1 MNENENEHAFAPLP
15 QPILSIDDSPTVISE
30 DSAIIPEDITAP
42 KPQKKT
48 LRFGG
53 RKISRRTL
61 LIGAS
66 VVGLAAA
73 GIAGG
78 TLLAREQSVF
88 APGANVTPAV
98 EANIAHLL
106 RRAGFGGTQSDIQ
119 YYGSLGLTAA
129 INQLLNY
136 ETITD
141 PIENQLNSM
150 NFDFTKFADMQRW
163 WILRMLY
170 TKRPLQEKMTLFWH
184 GLLTS
189 SAQKIG
195 GPKNLPLLIQQNQFL
210 RAHALDTFDNIL
222 LGITQDPAMMWWLDL
237 RLSRKNNPNENY
249 ARELLELFTLG
260 VSSGYTQDDVRAA
273 AFALTGWSLRNGAS
287 VYTPAQH
294 NTATQT
300 FLGQTGSFDY
310 RDIIRII
317 AAHPA
322 AGPHLATRLFS
333 FFVHPNPS
341 AEEIKP
347 MVDAY
352 YSSGHSVK
360 AVMQAMFNAP
370 AFFSAAA
377 YRARIKSPPEFVIG
391 SIRQLE
397 LKTQGQGVGGA
408 MAAMGQSL
416 FAPVNV
422 AGWPGDTES
431 EAWMNTATWLARI
444 NLLNTAANVPGFL
457 AAETG
462 NILAF
467 ETMTSDIAKH
477 NLKSYGDFINY
488 YAQNFIDSALSSERL
503 ALLTQFL
510 QINPYPSALQN
521 ITFADGTKTSWETAR
536 NTIYILLSGPEYQL
550 N

>member
-1 MNENENEHAFAPLP
+1 MNENENDNAFEPLT
-15 QPILSIDDSPTVISE
+15 QPTLSTDDTPTAITENSTVVSE
-30 DSAIIPEDITAP
+30 NTAI
-42 KPQKKT
+42 KPQKKE
-48 LRFGG
+48 LQFGG
-53 RKISRRTL
+53 RKISRRAL

-66 VVGLAAA
+66 VAGLTVA

-78 TLLAREQSVF
+78 TMIAHDQSII
-88 APGANVTPAV
+88 APGASISPTV

-106 RRAGFGGTQSDIQ
+106 RRVGFGGTQADIQ
-119 YYGSLGLTAA
+119 YYGALGVTGA
-129 INQLLNY
+129 INQLVNY
-136 ETITD
+136 ESVTD
-141 PIENQLNSM
+141 PIEAQLNSM
-150 NFDFTKFADMQRW
+150 SFDFTKFADLQRW

-195 GPKNLPLLIQQNQFL
+195 GPQNLPLLIKQNQFF

-249 ARELLELFTLG
+249 ARELMELFTLG

-273 AFALTGWSLRNGAS
+273 AFALTGWMLRNGVS
-287 VYTPAQH
+287 TYLPAQH

-310 RDIIRII
+310 HDIIRII
-317 AAHPA
+317 TAHPA

-341 AEEIKP
+341 ADEIKP

-360 AVMQAMFNAP
+360 AVIQAMLNSS
-370 AFFSAAA
+370 AFFSAAS
-377 YRARIKSPPEFVIG
+377 YRARIKSPAEFVIG
-391 SIRQLE
+391 AIRQLE
-397 LKTQGQGVGGA
+397 LQTQGQGIGGV
-408 MAAMGQSL
+408 MTEMGQSL

-422 AGWPGDTES
+422 AGWPGDIES
-431 EAWMNTATWLARI
+431 DAWMNTATWMARV
-444 NLLNTAANVPGFL
+444 NLLNTAANVPEFL
-457 AAETG
+457 STDSG
-462 NILAF
+462 NILAY
-467 ETMTSDIAKH
+467 ENMTNDIAKH
-477 NLKSYGDFINY
+477 NMKSSGDFINY
-488 YAQNFIDSALSSERL
+488 YAQNFIDSPLSSDRL

-510 QINPYPSALQN
+510 QSNPYPSLQQN